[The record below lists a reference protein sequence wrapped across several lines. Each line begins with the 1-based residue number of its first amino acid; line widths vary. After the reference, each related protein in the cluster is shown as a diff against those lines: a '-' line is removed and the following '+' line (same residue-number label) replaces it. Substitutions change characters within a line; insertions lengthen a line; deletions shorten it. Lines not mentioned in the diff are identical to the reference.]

1 VVDRG
6 AHQRHAVGGV
16 HFVAA
21 AVVFDEDD
29 SGHEVS
35 GSGLRQRGCG
45 IIEKFESAFKFQA
58 GAIVRRNMAAE
69 RLPRSYT
76 AAAT

>member
-1 VVDRG
+1 M
-6 AHQRHAVGGV
+6 
-16 HFVAA
+16 
-21 AVVFDEDD
+21 
-29 SGHEVS
+29 S

-58 GAIVRRNMAAE
+58 ATVVRRNMATGW
-69 RLPRSYT
+69 LPRSYT

>member
-1 VVDRG
+1 L
-6 AHQRHAVGGV
+6 Q
-16 HFVAA
+16 
-21 AVVFDEDD
+21 
-29 SGHEVS
+29 
-35 GSGLRQRGCG
+35 QRGCG